1 MQRFKYVLSEVM
13 VGLWRNV
20 TMTIAMI
27 ITMAVSLTMLGASLV
42 MYKQIESMKSYYFS
56 KIEVSIFLKNDVTPE
71 QQQTLANQLRNDP
84 LVKQPVFF
92 ETKDQAYAKFKT
104 QFKDAP
110 DLVKATK
117 PDSLPASFKVKL
129 KDPKQFDQ
137 IAAQYRG
144 KDGVDDVLDQ
154 QRLLSKVFG
163 VLGAAQN
170 MALIVAIIQGV
181 AALLLVGN
189 TIQVAAYSRRREV
202 AARKT
207 VGAAKSFIQAPFVL
221 EAMFAGII
229 GAVVAS
235 LGLIAAKVWLIDGT
249 LKPLT
254 SLLTPVGWGRVL
266 WMAPIPVGIGAVV
279 SGVTGWITLRF
290 YIKK

>member
-1 MQRFKYVLSEVM
+1 MRFRYVLSEVI

-20 TMTIAMI
+20 TMTVAMI
-27 ITMAVSLTMLGASLV
+27 ITLAVSLTMLGASLV
-42 MYKQIESMKSYYFS
+42 MYKQIESMKSYYFE
-56 KIEVSIFLKNDVTPE
+56 KIEVSIFLKNDVTEP
-71 QQQTLANQLRNDP
+71 QQQALASQLHGDP
-84 LVKQPVFF
+84 LVKTVTF
-92 ETKDQAYAKFKT
+92 ETREQAYDKFKK

-117 PDSLPASFKVKL
+117 PDSLPSSFKVKL

-137 IAAQYRG
+137 IAATYRG

-154 QRLLSKVFG
+154 QQLLSKVFG

-170 MALIVAIIQGV
+170 MALAVAIIQGI

-202 AARKT
+202 AVMKL
-207 VGAAKSFIQAPFVL
+207 VGASNWFIQSPFVL

-229 GAVVAS
+229 GGILAS
-235 LGLIAAKVWLIDGT
+235 LGLIAAKVWLINGT

-254 SLLTPVGWGRVL
+254 KLLTPVGWDRIL
-266 WMAPIPVGIGAVV
+266 WMAPILIGIGAVV
-279 SGVTGWITLRF
+279 SGVTGWVTLRF

>member
-20 TMTIAMI
+20 TMTVAMI
-27 ITMAVSLTMLGASLV
+27 ITLAVSLTMLGASLV
-42 MYKQIESMKSYYFS
+42 MYQQIESMKTYYFS

-71 QQQTLANQLRNDP
+71 QQQALRSQLENDP
-84 LVKQPVFF
+84 HVKQPIIL
-92 ETKDQAYAKFKT
+92 ETKEQAWQKFKI

-137 IAAQYRG
+137 VAAAYRG

-170 MALIVAIIQGV
+170 MALAVAIIQGI

-202 AARKT
+202 AVMKL
-207 VGAAKSFIQAPFVL
+207 VGASNWFIQSPFVL

-229 GAVVAS
+229 GGILAS
-235 LGLIAAKVWLIDGT
+235 LGLIAAKVWLINGT

-254 SLLTPVGWGRVL
+254 SLLTPVGWDRIL
-266 WMAPIPVGIGAVV
+266 WMAPILIGIGAVV
-279 SGVTGWITLRF
+279 SGVTGWVTLRF
-290 YIKK
+290 YIRK